1 MTATEIQGEIK
12 AMLRLDKEHNSNIW
26 ALAKKLDSQFNT
38 ILKLAVKDALL
49 VAEVE
54 VKAKVTSN
62 LPLLTPEERADELAK
77 LLDNKLVTGEI
88 TASEIR
94 ELKDIFNL
102 KAKDQDIHIQ
112 MIDYRS
118 IDHDNADV
126 VAAVKWQI
134 MKFNEERSDLPTN
147 PNS

>member
-26 ALAKKLDSQFNT
+26 ALSKKLDSQFNT
-38 ILKLAVKDALL
+38 TLKLAVKDALL
-49 VAEVE
+49 SAETA
-54 VKAKVTSN
+54 VKSQRGSAATN

-77 LLDNKLVTGEI
+77 LLDSKLCSGEI

-118 IDHDNADV
+118 IDPENADV

-134 MKFNEERSDLPTN
+134 LKYNEGKE
-147 PNS
+147 